1 MLQQQGEN
9 FTIHR
14 ACITFRFTFDSVQG
28 EQTEAGTS
36 PICAA
41 LHAKHLDF
49 PFLLLAVLP
58 SIAAQPISSRGRFS
72 LPTFSARRG
81 SDQLCQNSAPW
92 DLFITEEKWVCWGCD
107 SDMFQMST

>member
-1 MLQQQGEN
+1 MTQVLQQQGEN

-49 PFLLLAVLP
+49 PFLLLAVQVLLHSP
-58 SIAAQPISSRGRFS
+58 FQAEVGFLCLHFQQGVGLISCARTLHPGIS
-72 LPTFSARRG
+72 L
-81 SDQLCQNSAPW
+81 
-92 DLFITEEKWVCWGCD
+92 
-107 SDMFQMST
+107 